1 MTEAQARAAG
11 LTEEQIAALKLDSG
25 SHSDAKAGHCLLEV
39 VSMFAGEDFGDEPA
53 CVDPVLAAFGRSW
66 NDALP
71 DDERQQLKRYILLLP
86 GTAGSDALSQRRG
99 WMAADWLIR
108 SHTPAWLDMSPATAE
123 HAARLRALAPITS
136 EQTLAAAQGALDQAR
151 SAADAAMNA
160 ARDAARAAAR
170 AAAMD
175 AAWDA
180 AMNAAMNA
188 AWAAAGAAAMDAAWD
203 AAMNA
208 AMNAAWDAARAA
220 AMDAAMDAVQ
230 KQVGPEQM
238 YSVAYDPVHA
248 FLAPTEKRLQ
258 EEAHALYLRM
268 INEKLARIAKLRA
281 A

>member
-151 SAADAAMNA
+151 SAADAAM
-160 ARDAARAAAR
+160 DAAK

-175 AAWDA
+175 AAMD
-180 AMNAAMNA
+180 AAMNA
-188 AWAAAGAAAMDAAWD
+188 AWAAAKAAAWD
-203 AAMNA
+203 T
-208 AMNAAWDAARAA
+208 
-220 AMDAAMDAVQ
+220 VQ

-268 INEKLARIAKLRA
+268 INEKLDEA
-281 A
+281 ATADRVETD

>member
-151 SAADAAMNA
+151 SAAAAAKAAAWDAAWDA
-160 ARDAARAAAR
+160 ARDAARAAAMAAAMAAAWAAAWAAAMDAAM

-175 AAWDA
+175 AAW
-180 AMNAAMNA
+180 
-188 AWAAAGAAAMDAAWD
+188 
-203 AAMNA
+203 
-208 AMNAAWDAARAA
+208 AA
-220 AMDAAMDAVQ
+220 AMDAAMDAARAAVQ

-268 INEKLARIAKLRA
+268 INEKLDEA
-281 A
+281 ATADRVETD

>member
-151 SAADAAMNA
+151 SAAAA
-160 ARDAARAAAR
+160 ARAAAWAAARAAAR
-170 AAAMD
+170 AAAKAAAMD
-175 AAWDA
+175 AAMD
-180 AMNAAMNA
+180 AAMNA
-188 AWAAAGAAAMDAAWD
+188 AWAAAWA
-203 AAMNA
+203 
-208 AMNAAWDAARAA
+208 
-220 AMDAAMDAVQ
+220 AVQ

-268 INEKLARIAKLRA
+268 INEKLDEA
-281 A
+281 ATADRVETD